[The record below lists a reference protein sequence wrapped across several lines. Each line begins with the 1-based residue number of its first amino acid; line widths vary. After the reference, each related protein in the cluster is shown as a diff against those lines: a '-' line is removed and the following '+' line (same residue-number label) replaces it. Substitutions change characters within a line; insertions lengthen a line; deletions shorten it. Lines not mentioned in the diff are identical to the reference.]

1 MNEPIVKK
9 FIQGT
14 LKVRNQLQF
23 FGHFI
28 RYQPKTPPERKYI
41 FEKNTK
47 MPKAGFEPPISWLV
61 E

>member
-1 MNEPIVKK
+1 MNEPIVKN

-14 LKVRNQLQF
+14 LKGRNQLQF
-23 FGHFI
+23 SGNFI